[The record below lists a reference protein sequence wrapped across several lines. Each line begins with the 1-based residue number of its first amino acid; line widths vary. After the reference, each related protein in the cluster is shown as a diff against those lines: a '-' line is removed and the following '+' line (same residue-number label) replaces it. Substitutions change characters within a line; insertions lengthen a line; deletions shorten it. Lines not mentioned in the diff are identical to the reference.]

1 VPGAS
6 GSPQP
11 LVLVP
16 TQATLRAESE
26 GGARQVQALNRAY
39 VAALQS
45 VGLTPVL
52 LPTRSAIPADLSFVS
67 GLLLP
72 GGPDVD
78 PLRYGQDLDPSTE
91 PDTESDQIEF
101 ELAEW
106 ALDTGVPL
114 LAICRGIQVLNVALG
129 GTLFQDLPE
138 HAPRPDPDQPRI
150 RDEVAHAVRIDPSS
164 RLRQI
169 VGADE
174 IEVNS
179 LHHQGI
185 DRLASGL
192 VASAWA
198 PDGLI
203 EGVEVAGSRFVIGI
217 QYHPEELAPHD
228 RAAMAIFQAFA
239 DAVRELNSGQVDAET
254 NPMLAASA
262 SSGRSA
268 G

>member
-1 VPGAS
+1 MPQSS

-16 TQATLRAESE
+16 TQATVRAESE
-26 GGARQVQALNRAY
+26 GGARPVQALNRAY
-39 VAALQS
+39 VAALQA

-52 LPTRSAIPADLSFVS
+52 LPTRSSIPADLSFVS

-101 ELAEW
+101 ALAEW
-106 ALDTGVPL
+106 ALGTGIPL
-114 LAICRGIQVLNVALG
+114 FAICRGLQVLNVALG
-129 GTLFQDLPE
+129 GTLHQDLPD
-138 HAPRPDPDQPRI
+138 HIPRRDPEQPSI
-150 RDEVAHAVRIDPSS
+150 RDELAHTLRLEPAS
-164 RLRQI
+164 RLREI

-174 IEVNS
+174 IRVNS

-192 VASAWA
+192 VANAWA

-203 EGVEVAGSRFVIGI
+203 EGVEMPGRRFVIGV
-217 QYHPEELAPHD
+217 QYHPEELAANDPAA
-228 RAAMAIFQAFA
+228 RALFEGFA
-239 DAVRELNSGQVDAET
+239 AAAQELSSGQAKAESDR
-254 NPMLAASA
+254 MLAASA
-262 SSGRSA
+262 SS
-268 G
+268 

>member
-1 VPGAS
+1 VS
-6 GSPQP
+6 
-11 LVLVP
+11 
-16 TQATLRAESE
+16 
-26 GGARQVQALNRAY
+26 
-39 VAALQS
+39 
-45 VGLTPVL
+45 LTPVL
-52 LPTRSAIPADLSFVS
+52 LPTRSSIPADLSFVA

-101 ELAEW
+101 ALAEW
-106 ALDTGVPL
+106 ALDKGVPL
-114 LAICRGIQVLNVALG
+114 LAICRGVQVLNVALG
-129 GTLFQDLPE
+129 GTLIQDLPQ
-138 HAPRPDPDQPRI
+138 HAPSPDPEQPRS
-150 RDEVAHAVRIDPSS
+150 RDEVAHTLRLDPSS

-174 IEVNS
+174 IQVNS
-179 LHHQGI
+179 MHHQGI

-198 PDGLI
+198 PDGLV
-203 EGVEVAGSRFVIGI
+203 EGVEVTGQRFVIGI

-228 RAAMAIFQAFA
+228 PAAMAIFQAFA
-239 DAVRELNSGQVDAET
+239 EAVREHTAVQVEAET

-262 SSGRSA
+262 SS
-268 G
+268 

>member
-1 VPGAS
+1 M
-6 GSPQP
+6 
-11 LVLVP
+11 
-16 TQATLRAESE
+16 
-26 GGARQVQALNRAY
+26 QALNRAY

-45 VGLTPVL
+45 AGLTPVL
-52 LPTRSAIPADLSFVS
+52 LPTRSPLPADLSFVN

-72 GGPDVD
+72 GGSDVD

-101 ELAEW
+101 LLAQW

-114 LAICRGIQVLNVALG
+114 LAICRGIQVLNVVLG
-129 GTLFQDLPE
+129 GSLFQDLPE
-138 HAPRPDPDQPRI
+138 HAPRRNPDQPRL
-150 RDEVAHAVRIDPSS
+150 RDELAHPLRLEPSS
-164 RLRQI
+164 LLREI
-169 VGADE
+169 VGADV

-185 DRLASGL
+185 DRLGL
-192 VASAWA
+192 GLLATAWA

-203 EGVEVAGSRFVIGI
+203 EGVEIPGSSFVIGV

-228 RAAMAIFQAFA
+228 PAARALFDAFARAAGE
-239 DAVRELNSGQVDAET
+239 RNSGEVKAET
-254 NPMLAASA
+254 APLVAASA

-268 G
+268 S

>member
-1 VPGAS
+1 MPAAN
-6 GSPQP
+6 GSPQA

-26 GGARQVQALNRAY
+26 GGARPVQALNRAY
-39 VAALQS
+39 VAALQA

-52 LPTRSAIPADLSFVS
+52 LPTRSSLPADLSFVS

-78 PLRYGQDLDPSTE
+78 PLRYGQDLDPTTE
-91 PDTESDQIEF
+91 PDPESDQIEF
-101 ELAEW
+101 ALAEW

-114 LAICRGIQVLNVALG
+114 LAICRGIQVLNVVLG
-129 GTLFQDLPE
+129 GTLHQDLPH
-138 HAPRPDPDQPRI
+138 HAPRGDPEQPQVRDQLAHTI
-150 RDEVAHAVRIDPSS
+150 RLEPSS
-164 RLRQI
+164 RLREI

-179 LHHQGI
+179 IHHQGI

-192 VASAWA
+192 RASAWA

-203 EGVEVAGSRFVIGI
+203 EGVEVPGSRFVIGV
-217 QYHPEELAPHD
+217 QHHPEELAPHEPAA
-228 RAAMAIFQAFA
+228 RALFQAFA
-239 DAVRELNSGQVDAET
+239 QAAREFNSGQADAQSDQ
-254 NPMLAASA
+254 MLAASA
-262 SSGRSA
+262 TS
-268 G
+268 

>member
-1 VPGAS
+1 MPTAS

-16 TQATLRAESE
+16 TQATLRAEPE
-26 GGARQVQALNRAY
+26 GGARPVQALNRAY
-39 VAALQS
+39 VAVLQS

-52 LPTRSAIPADLSFVS
+52 LPTRSSIPADLSFVN

-78 PLRYGQDLDPSTE
+78 PLRYGQDLDPTTE

-101 ELAEW
+101 ALAEW

-138 HAPRPDPDQPRI
+138 HAPRPDPDQPRL
-150 RDEVAHAVRIDPSS
+150 REEVAHTLRLDPSS

-174 IEVNS
+174 IRVNS

-185 DRLASGL
+185 DQLASGL
-192 VASAWA
+192 MASAWA

-203 EGVEVAGSRFVIGI
+203 EGVEVRGSRFVIGV
-217 QYHPEELAPHD
+217 QYHPEELATHD
-228 RAAMAIFQAFA
+228 PAAMAIFQAFA
-239 DAVRELNSGQVDAET
+239 EAVREVNSGQVQAATD
-254 NPMLAASA
+254 PMLAGSA
-262 SSGRSA
+262 SG
-268 G
+268 

>member
-1 VPGAS
+1 
-6 GSPQP
+6 

-16 TQATLRAESE
+16 TQATLRAESD
-26 GGARQVQALNRAY
+26 GGARPVQALNRVY

-52 LPTRSAIPADLSFVS
+52 LPTRSALPADLSFVS

-78 PLRYGQDLDPSTE
+78 PLRYGQDLGPNTQ

-101 ELAEW
+101 ALAEW
-106 ALDTGVPL
+106 ALETGVPL
-114 LAICRGIQVLNVALG
+114 FAICRGVQVLNVVLG
-129 GTLFQDLPE
+129 GTLHQDLPE
-138 HAPRPDPDQPRI
+138 HAPRRDPEQPRL
-150 RDEVAHAVRIDPSS
+150 RDELAHTLRLEPSS

-174 IEVNS
+174 VEVNS

-192 VASAWA
+192 AASAWA

-203 EGVEVAGSRFVIGI
+203 EGVEMPGSRFVIGV
-217 QYHPEELAPHD
+217 QYHPEELAPNNPAA
-228 RAAMAIFQAFA
+228 RALFQAFA
-239 DAVRELNSGQVDAET
+239 QAAQELNSGPVDAESDE
-254 NPMLAASA
+254 MLAASA
-262 SSGRSA
+262 SG
-268 G
+268 

>member
-1 VPGAS
+1 VPAAS
-6 GSPQP
+6 ASPQP

-26 GGARQVQALNRAY
+26 GGARAVQALNRAY

-52 LPTRSAIPADLSFVS
+52 LPTRSSIPADLSFVS

-101 ELAEW
+101 ALADW
-106 ALDTGVPL
+106 ALDTGVPI

-129 GTLFQDLPE
+129 GTLVQDLPE
-138 HAPRPDPDQPRI
+138 HAPRPDPDQPRP
-150 RDEVAHAVRIDPSS
+150 RGEVAHRLRIDPSS

-174 IEVNS
+174 IQVNS
-179 LHHQGI
+179 MHHQGI
-185 DRLASGL
+185 DQLASGL

-203 EGVEVAGSRFVIGI
+203 EGVEGTGSQFVIGV

-228 RAAMAIFQAFA
+228 PAATAIFQAFA
-239 DAVRELNSGQVDAET
+239 GAARELNSGQVHANAD
-254 NPMLAASA
+254 PMLAASA
-262 SSGRSA
+262 SS
-268 G
+268 

>member
-52 LPTRSAIPADLSFVS
+52 LPTRSSIPADLSFVS

-101 ELAEW
+101 ALAEW

-114 LAICRGIQVLNVALG
+114 LAICRGIQVLNVAMG
-129 GTLFQDLPE
+129 GSLFQDLPE
-138 HAPRPDPDQPRI
+138 HSPRPDPDQPRI
-150 RDEVAHAVRIDPSS
+150 RDERAHTLRIDPAS
-164 RLRQI
+164 RFRRI

-203 EGVEVAGSRFVIGI
+203 EGVEVSGGPFVIGI
-217 QYHPEELAPHD
+217 QYHPEELIPQD
-228 RAAMAIFQAFA
+228 PAAMAIFQAFA
-239 DAVRELNSGQVDAET
+239 EAVRDLNSGQGDSKT

-262 SSGRSA
+262 SS
-268 G
+268 

>member
-1 VPGAS
+1 
-6 GSPQP
+6 
-11 LVLVP
+11 
-16 TQATLRAESE
+16 
-26 GGARQVQALNRAY
+26 
-39 VAALQS
+39 LQS

-52 LPTRSAIPADLSFVS
+52 LPTRSSIPADLSFVS

-78 PLRYGQDLDPSTE
+78 PLRYGQDLDPSTD

-101 ELAEW
+101 ALAEW
-106 ALDTGVPL
+106 ALATGVPL
-114 LAICRGIQVLNVALG
+114 FAICRGIQVLNVVLG
-129 GTLFQDLPE
+129 GTLHQYLPE
-138 HAPRPDPDQPRI
+138 HAPKRDPEQPRI
-150 RDEVAHAVRIDPSS
+150 RDELAHALRVGPSS

-203 EGVEVAGSRFVIGI
+203 EAVEMPSRRFVIGV
-217 QYHPEELAPHD
+217 QYHPEELAAHD
-228 RAAMAIFQAFA
+228 PAAGALFQAFA
-239 DAVRELNSGQVDAET
+239 QAAQELNSGQASAKSDHL
-254 NPMLAASA
+254 LAASA
-262 SSGRSA
+262 SS
-268 G
+268 